1 MSIAAQKAAYEESL
15 ARAEMLAGLRAQRP
29 WYSKLGNLA
38 LSKPLGTAGLVI
50 ILSFWMIAI
59 FAPMVAPYDWN
70 QILVKPR
77 FTPPSPGTW
86 LGTDE
91 LGRDVMSRLIWASRL
106 SLSLSLF
113 SVIAGTIGGT
123 LIGLTSGYF
132 MGAYDLIV
140 QRITDAYNA
149 IPQLLFLI
157 AITSILGTNIVP
169 VFIALTILRIPGGG
183 RLVRSVIISARENVY
198 VEAARAIGAGNS
210 RIMFRHVFPN
220 AFAPLIIL
228 VTIGLGANLLSQ
240 SSLSFLGLV
249 SSVYPDWGGMLNA
262 GARRYIE
269 RMPWMALAPGVVITI
284 LVLSYNMA
292 GDALRDI
299 LDPRLRGSRA
309 GGTRG
314 GAAPRGGRA

>member
-1 MSIAAQKAAYEESL
+1 
-15 ARAEMLAGLRAQRP
+15 MLAGLRAQRP
-29 WYSKLGNLA
+29 WYQKLGNLA
-38 LSKPLGTAGLVI
+38 LSKPLGTVSLLI
-50 ILSFWMIAI
+50 IVGFWVVAI
-59 FAPMVAPYDWN
+59 GAAQIAPYDWN

-91 LGRDVMSRLIWASRL
+91 LGRDVLSRLIWASRL

-113 SVIAGTIGGT
+113 SVVAGTIGGT

-183 RLVRSVIISARENVY
+183 RLVLSN
-198 VEAARAIGAGNS
+198 
-210 RIMFRHVFPN
+210 H
-220 AFAPLIIL
+220 
-228 VTIGLGANLLSQ
+228 LL
-240 SSLSFLGLV
+240 
-249 SSVYPDWGGMLNA
+249 P
-262 GARRYIE
+262 
-269 RMPWMALAPGVVITI
+269 
-284 LVLSYNMA
+284 
-292 GDALRDI
+292 
-299 LDPRLRGSRA
+299 
-309 GGTRG
+309 
-314 GAAPRGGRA
+314 

>member
-1 MSIAAQKAAYEESL
+1 MWI
-15 ARAEMLAGLRAQRP
+15 
-29 WYSKLGNLA
+29 
-38 LSKPLGTAGLVI
+38 
-50 ILSFWMIAI
+50 IAI
-59 FAPMVAPYDWN
+59 GAPVIAPYDWN

-91 LGRDVMSRLIWASRL
+91 LGRDVLSRLIWASRL
-106 SLSLSLF
+106 SLSLSVF
-113 SVIAGTIGGT
+113 SVTIGTMGGT
-123 LIGLTSGYF
+123 LIGLASGYF
-132 MGAYDLIV
+132 MGVFDLTV

-157 AITSILGTNIVP
+157 AITSVLGTNILP

-183 RLVRSVIISARENVY
+183 RLIRSVVLSARENVY
-198 VEAARAIGAGNS
+198 VEAAKAIGAGDA
-210 RIMFRHVFPN
+210 RIMFKHVFPN
-220 AFAPLIIL
+220 AYAPLIIL
-228 VTIGLGANLLSQ
+228 LSIGLGANLLSQ

-269 RMPWMALAPGVVITI
+269 RMPWMALAPGVVIT
-284 LVLSYNMA
+284 LAVLSYNML

-309 GGTRG
+309 GGARG
-314 GAAPRGGRA
+314 RGAGRG

>member
-1 MSIAAQKAAYEESL
+1 MSITAQKAAYEESL

-29 WYSKLGNLA
+29 WYEKLGNLA
-38 LSKPLGTAGLVI
+38 VAKPLGTICLVI
-50 ILSFWMIAI
+50 IIVMWIVAI
-59 FAPMVAPYDWN
+59 GAPVIAPYDWN

-91 LGRDVMSRLIWASRL
+91 LGRDVLSRLIWASRL
-106 SLSLSLF
+106 SLSLSVF
-113 SVIAGTIGGT
+113 SVVIGTMGGT
-123 LIGLTSGYF
+123 LIGLACGYF
-132 MGAYDLIV
+132 MGALDLIV

-157 AITSILGTNIVP
+157 AITSVLGTNILP

-183 RLVRSVIISARENVY
+183 RLIRSVVLSARENVY
-198 VEAARAIGAGNS
+198 VEAAKAIGAGDA
-210 RIMFRHVFPN
+210 RVMFKHVFPN
-220 AFAPLIIL
+220 AYAPLIIL
-228 VTIGLGANLLSQ
+228 LSIGLGANLLSQ

-269 RMPWMALAPGVVITI
+269 RMPWMALAPGVIIT
-284 LVLSYNMA
+284 LAVLSYNML

-309 GGTRG
+309 GGAR
-314 GAAPRGGRA
+314 GRAAGRG

>member
-15 ARAEMLAGLRAQRP
+15 ERAEMLAGLRAQRP
-29 WYSKLGNLA
+29 WYEKLGNLA
-38 LSKPLGTAGLVI
+38 VAKPLGTVSLVI
-50 ILSFWMIAI
+50 IVVMWIIAI
-59 FAPMVAPYDWN
+59 GAPVIAPYDWN

-91 LGRDVMSRLIWASRL
+91 LGRDVLSRLIWASRL
-106 SLSLSLF
+106 SLSLSVF
-113 SVIAGTIGGT
+113 SVTIGTMGGT
-123 LIGLTSGYF
+123 LIGLASGYF
-132 MGAYDLIV
+132 MGGFDLTV

-157 AITSILGTNIVP
+157 AITSVLGTNILP

-183 RLVRSVIISARENVY
+183 RLIRSVVLSARENVY
-198 VEAARAIGAGNS
+198 VEAAKALGAGDA
-210 RIMFRHVFPN
+210 RIMFKHVFPN
-220 AFAPLIIL
+220 AYAPLIIL
-228 VTIGLGANLLSQ
+228 LSIGLGANLLSQ

-269 RMPWMALAPGVVITI
+269 RMPWMALAPGVVIT
-284 LVLSYNMA
+284 LAVLSYNML

-309 GGTRG
+309 GGARG
-314 GAAPRGGRA
+314 RGAGRG

>member
-15 ARAEMLAGLRAQRP
+15 ERAEMLAGLRAQRP
-29 WYSKLGNLA
+29 WYEKLGNLA
-38 LSKPLGTAGLVI
+38 VAKPLGTVSLVI
-50 ILSFWMIAI
+50 IVVMWIIAVG
-59 FAPMVAPYDWN
+59 APVIAPYDWN

-91 LGRDVMSRLIWASRL
+91 LGRDVLSRLIWASRL
-106 SLSLSLF
+106 SLSLSVF
-113 SVIAGTIGGT
+113 SVVIGTMGGT
-123 LIGLTSGYF
+123 LIGLACGYF
-132 MGAYDLIV
+132 MGSLDLIV

-157 AITSILGTNIVP
+157 AITSVLGTNILP

-183 RLVRSVIISARENVY
+183 RLIRSVVLSARENVY
-198 VEAARAIGAGNS
+198 VEAAKAIGAGDA
-210 RIMFRHVFPN
+210 RIMFKHVFPN
-220 AFAPLIIL
+220 AYAPLIIL
-228 VTIGLGANLLSQ
+228 LSIGLGANLLSQ

-269 RMPWMALAPGVVITI
+269 RMPWMALAPGVVIT
-284 LVLSYNMA
+284 LAVLSYNML

-309 GGTRG
+309 GGARG
-314 GAAPRGGRA
+314 RGAGRG

>member
-15 ARAEMLAGLRAQRP
+15 QRAEMLAGLRAQRP
-29 WYSKLGNLA
+29 WYQKLGNLA
-38 LSKPLGTAGLVI
+38 VAKPLGTVSLVI
-50 ILSFWMIAI
+50 IVAMWILAI
-59 FAPMVAPYDWN
+59 FAPVIAPYDWN

-91 LGRDVMSRLIWASRL
+91 LGRDVLSRLIWASRL
-106 SLSLSLF
+106 SLSLSVF
-113 SVIAGTIGGT
+113 SVTIGTMGGT
-123 LIGLTSGYF
+123 LIGLASGYF
-132 MGAYDLIV
+132 MGVFDLTV

-157 AITSILGTNIVP
+157 AITSVLGTNILP

-183 RLVRSVIISARENVY
+183 RLIRSVVLSARENVY
-198 VEAARAIGAGNS
+198 VEAAKAIGAGDA
-210 RIMFRHVFPN
+210 RIMFKHVFPN
-220 AFAPLIIL
+220 AYAPLIIL
-228 VTIGLGANLLSQ
+228 LSIGLGANLLSQ

-269 RMPWMALAPGVVITI
+269 RMPWMALAPGVIIT
-284 LVLSYNMA
+284 LAVLSYNML
-292 GDALRDI
+292 GDALRDV

-309 GGTRG
+309 GGARG
-314 GAAPRGGRA
+314 RGAGRG

>member
-15 ARAEMLAGLRAQRP
+15 ERAEMLAGLRAQRP
-29 WYSKLGNLA
+29 WYEKLGNLA
-38 LSKPLGTAGLVI
+38 VAKPLGTVSLVI
-50 ILSFWMIAI
+50 IVVMWIIAVG
-59 FAPMVAPYDWN
+59 APVIAPYDWN

-91 LGRDVMSRLIWASRL
+91 LGRDVLSRLIWASRL
-106 SLSLSLF
+106 SLSLSVF
-113 SVIAGTIGGT
+113 SVTIGTMGGT
-123 LIGLTSGYF
+123 LIGLASGYF
-132 MGAYDLIV
+132 MGVFDLTV

-157 AITSILGTNIVP
+157 AITSVLGTNILP

-183 RLVRSVIISARENVY
+183 RLIRSVVLSARENVY
-198 VEAARAIGAGNS
+198 VEAAKAIGAGDA
-210 RIMFRHVFPN
+210 RIMFKHVFPN
-220 AFAPLIIL
+220 AYAPLIIL
-228 VTIGLGANLLSQ
+228 LSIGLGANLLSQ

-269 RMPWMALAPGVVITI
+269 RMPWMALAPGVVIT
-284 LVLSYNMA
+284 LAVLSYNML

-309 GGTRG
+309 GGARG
-314 GAAPRGGRA
+314 RGAGRG

>member
-15 ARAEMLAGLRAQRP
+15 ERAEMLAGLRAQRP
-29 WYSKLGNLA
+29 WYEKLGNLA
-38 LSKPLGTAGLVI
+38 VAKPLGTVSLVI
-50 ILSFWMIAI
+50 IVAMWIIAI
-59 FAPMVAPYDWN
+59 GAPVIAPYDWN

-91 LGRDVMSRLIWASRL
+91 LGRDVLSRLIWASRL
-106 SLSLSLF
+106 SLSLSVF
-113 SVIAGTIGGT
+113 SVTIGTMGGT
-123 LIGLTSGYF
+123 LIGLASGYF
-132 MGAYDLIV
+132 MGVFDLTV

-157 AITSILGTNIVP
+157 AITSVLGTNILP

-183 RLVRSVIISARENVY
+183 RLIRSVVLSARENVY
-198 VEAARAIGAGNS
+198 VEAAKAIGAGDA
-210 RIMFRHVFPN
+210 RVMFKHVFPN
-220 AFAPLIIL
+220 AYAPLIIL
-228 VTIGLGANLLSQ
+228 LSIGLGANLLSQ

-269 RMPWMALAPGVVITI
+269 RMPWMALAPGVVIT
-284 LVLSYNMA
+284 LAVLSYNML

-309 GGTRG
+309 GGARG
-314 GAAPRGGRA
+314 RGAGRG

>member
-15 ARAEMLAGLRAQRP
+15 ERAEMLAGLRAQRP
-29 WYSKLGNLA
+29 WYEKLGNLA
-38 LSKPLGTAGLVI
+38 VAKPLGTVSLVI
-50 ILSFWMIAI
+50 IVAMWIIAI
-59 FAPMVAPYDWN
+59 GAPVIAPYDWN

-91 LGRDVMSRLIWASRL
+91 LGRDVLSRLIWASRL
-106 SLSLSLF
+106 SLSLSVF
-113 SVIAGTIGGT
+113 SVTIGTMGGT
-123 LIGLTSGYF
+123 LIGLASGYF
-132 MGAYDLIV
+132 MGVFDLTV

-157 AITSILGTNIVP
+157 AITSVLGTNILP

-183 RLVRSVIISARENVY
+183 RLIRSVVLSARENVY
-198 VEAARAIGAGNS
+198 VEAAKAIGAGDA
-210 RIMFRHVFPN
+210 RIMFKHVFPN
-220 AFAPLIIL
+220 AYAPLIIL
-228 VTIGLGANLLSQ
+228 LSIGLGANLLSQ

-269 RMPWMALAPGVVITI
+269 RMPWMALAPGVVIT
-284 LVLSYNMA
+284 LAVLSYNML

-309 GGTRG
+309 GGARG
-314 GAAPRGGRA
+314 RGAGRG